1 MIRALPCV
9 LDTEDHPRRQRSHH
23 VIHCPS
29 EISQPYRSMCCIST
43 NNAFTVRVSSCP
55 LSLPRIYCSS
65 NDIFSVPKLNL
76 NFLDK
81 RQHFFRFFL
90 DPFPNWYYNMLYF
103 SFTHFCKILG
113 ISRFTRFFTPARPA
127 DFHLCPALRISTLA
141 QPCRKKG
148 RPAHPWCIPKLMMHA
163 FLKVWCTH
171 P

>member
-29 EISQPYRSMCCIST
+29 EISQQYCSMCCIST

-65 NDIFSVPKLNL
+65 NDIFSVPKLNFH
-76 NFLDK
+76 FLDK
-81 RQHFFRFFL
+81 RPHIFRV
-90 DPFPNWYYNMLYF
+90 
-103 SFTHFCKILG
+103 LG

-127 DFHLCPALRISTLA
+127 DFHLCPALRIFTLA
-141 QPCRKKG
+141 PPCPALQEK
-148 RPAHPWCIPKLMMHA
+148 RPPRTSLMHS
-163 FLKVWCTH
+163 
-171 P
+171 

>member
-29 EISQPYRSMCCIST
+29 EISQQYCSMCCIST

-65 NDIFSVPKLNL
+65 NDIFSVPKLNF

-81 RQHFFRFFL
+81 RPHFFPVFFL
-90 DPFPNWYYNMLYF
+90 APFPYG
-103 SFTHFCKILG
+103 FT
-113 ISRFTRFFTPARPA
+113 
-127 DFHLCPALRISTLA
+127 LCLSSENEDLMDLPYGCLTLWLSTL
-141 QPCRKKG
+141 
-148 RPAHPWCIPKLMMHA
+148 WMSDLMPVLLMA
-163 FLKVWCTH
+163 VC
-171 P
+171 

>member
-29 EISQPYRSMCCIST
+29 EISQQYCSMCCIST

-65 NDIFSVPKLNL
+65 NDIFSVPKLNF

-81 RQHFFRFFL
+81 RPHFFRFFFWTPSL
-90 DPFPNWYYNMLYF
+90 INIIICYIFLLRTFVKFWELVDLLAF
-103 SFTHFCKILG
+103 SPRPAPLIFTL
-113 ISRFTRFFTPARPA
+113 PRPA
-127 DFHLCPALRISTLA
+127 DFY
-141 QPCRKKG
+141 
-148 RPAHPWCIPKLMMHA
+148 
-163 FLKVWCTH
+163 
-171 P
+171 